1 MERKGKRKMIENEG
15 NNFVNKIKERKKER
29 RRSCKIHKLFRIQI
43 QDLFRDIRRGQ
54 SVCKHVLTL

>member
-29 RRSCKIHKLFRIQI
+29 KKKL
-43 QDLFRDIRRGQ
+43 
-54 SVCKHVLTL
+54 